1 MNAQRSIDDLL
12 REAVKRG
19 DVPGVAAMATTD
31 EQTVYEGAFG
41 VRRLGNPA
49 PMTVDTVV
57 GIASMTKAL
66 TSTAA
71 LQLVEQG
78 RLELDAPAASVV
90 PYLGDVG
97 VLTGFD
103 AQGKPLL
110 RPPKRPITLRHLLT
124 HSAGFSYE
132 LWNEDIKRYKEVMGV
147 PATETRTNESIQTPL
162 IADPGE
168 RWEYGVNTD
177 WAGKLVEAAS
187 GKPLGAYLRDHL
199 FEPLGMTSTAFRP
212 TDPMRAQMASM
223 HQRGDDGAL
232 SVITQAPPP
241 LPVGVDQGGG
251 GLLSTARDYL
261 TFTRMILNGG
271 AARGERILR
280 PETVAL
286 MGMNHMGD
294 CRVRMLKTA
303 LPARSN
309 DAEFFPGVP
318 KAWSLAFQINLQPAP
333 TGRAAGSM
341 SWAGLTNCYYWIDPM
356 SNLAGVYMTQ
366 ILPFADAKSLPLF
379 NAFESAVY
387 SSLR

>member
-1 MNAQRSIDDLL
+1 MSHQDNIDHLL

-41 VRRLGNPA
+41 VRRQGGNDA
-49 PMTVDTVV
+49 MTVDSVV
-57 GIASMTKAL
+57 AIASMTKAL

-78 RLELDAPAASVV
+78 RLELDTPAAHVV
-90 PYLGDVG
+90 PALGDVG

-103 AQGKPLL
+103 AQGKPLM
-110 RPPKRPITLRHLLT
+110 RAPRRPITLRHLLT

-132 LWNEDIKRYKEVMGV
+132 FWNEDIKRYKEVMGV

-177 WAGKLVEAAS
+177 WAGKMVEAAS
-187 GKPLGAYLRDHL
+187 GKPLSTYLRDHL

-212 TDPMRAQMASM
+212 TDTMRAQMASM

-303 LPARSN
+303 VPARSN

-341 SWAGLTNCYYWIDPM
+341 SWAGLTNCYYWIDPV

-366 ILPFADAKSLPLF
+366 IFPFADAKSLPLF
-379 NAFESAVY
+379 NAFETAVY
-387 SSLR
+387 SAQR

>member
-1 MNAQRSIDDLL
+1 VNAQRSIDHLL
-12 REAVKRG
+12 CEAVKRG

-41 VRRLGNPA
+41 VRRLGDPA
-49 PMTVDTVV
+49 PMTVDSVV

-78 RLELDAPAASVV
+78 RLELDTPAAHVV
-90 PYLGDVG
+90 PALGDVG

-103 AQGKPLL
+103 AQGKPLM
-110 RPPKRPITLRHLLT
+110 RAPRRPITLRHLLT

-132 LWNEDIKRYKEVMGV
+132 FWNEDIKRYKEVMGV

-177 WAGKLVEAAS
+177 WAGKMVEAAS
-187 GKPLGAYLRDHL
+187 GKPLGTYLRDHL
-199 FEPLGMTSTAFRP
+199 FEPLGMTNSAFRP
-212 TDPMRAQMASM
+212 TDAMRAQMASM
-223 HQRGDDGAL
+223 HQRGDDGTL

-303 LPARSN
+303 VPARSN

-341 SWAGLTNCYYWIDPM
+341 SWAGLTNCYYWIDPV

-366 ILPFADAKSLPLF
+366 IFPFADAKSLPLF

>member
-1 MNAQRSIDDLL
+1 MSHQARIDHLL
-12 REAVKRG
+12 SEAAKRG
-19 DVPGVAAMATTD
+19 DIPGVAAMVTSSERTL
-31 EQTVYEGAFG
+31 YEGAFG
-41 VRRLGNPA
+41 VRSLARSE

-57 GIASMTKAL
+57 GIASMTKAI
-66 TSTAA
+66 TSSAA
-71 LQLVEQG
+71 LQLVERG
-78 RLELDAPAASVV
+78 LLELDAPASAVV
-90 PYLGDVG
+90 PALDNVH

-103 AQGKPLL
+103 AAGQPQT
-110 RPPKRPITLRHLLT
+110 RAPRRAITLRHLLT

-132 LWNEDIKRYKEVMGV
+132 LWNADIKRYKDLMKIPGI
-147 PATETRTNESIQTPL
+147 ETRTNASINIPL

-177 WAGKLVEAAS
+177 WAGKMVEAAS
-187 GKPLGAYLRDHL
+187 GKPLGQYFQDHL
-199 FEPLGMTSTAFRP
+199 LGPLGMSSTAYRP
-212 TDPMRAQMASM
+212 SEAMRAQMAAM
-223 HQRGDDGAL
+223 HQRAEDGSLAP
-232 SVITQAPPP
+232 ITGMGSPPP
-241 LPVGVDQGGG
+241 PDVDQGGG

-261 TFTRMILNGG
+261 KFTRMILNHG
-271 AARGERILR
+271 AGNGERVLR

-303 LPARSN
+303 MPARSN

-318 KAWSLAFQINLQPAP
+318 KAWSLAFQINLQAAP

-341 SWAGLTNCYYWIDPM
+341 SWAGLTNCYYWIDPV
-356 SNLAGVYMTQ
+356 SDLAGVYMTQ

>member
-1 MNAQRSIDDLL
+1 MSHQDNIDHLL

-19 DVPGVAAMATTD
+19 GVPGVAAMATTD

-41 VRRLGNPA
+41 VRRLGDSEA
-49 PMTVDTVV
+49 MTVDTVV

-78 RLELDAPAASVV
+78 RLELDTPAASVV

-103 AQGKPLL
+103 AQGKPLM
-110 RPPKRPITLRHLLT
+110 RAPKRPITLRHLLT

-187 GKPLGAYLRDHL
+187 GKPLGTYLRDHL

-212 TDPMRAQMASM
+212 TDPMRTQMASM
-223 HQRGDDGAL
+223 HQRGDDGSL

-261 TFTRMILNGG
+261 RFTRMILNGG
-271 AARGERILR
+271 ASNGERILR

-318 KAWSLAFQINLQPAP
+318 KTWSLAFQINLHAAP

-341 SWAGLTNCYYWIDPM
+341 SWAGLTNCYYWIDPV
-356 SNLAGVYMTQ
+356 SKLAGVYMTQ
-366 ILPFADAKSLPLF
+366 IFPFADTQSLPLF
-379 NAFESAVY
+379 NAFETAVY
-387 SSLR
+387 SAQR

>member
-1 MNAQRSIDDLL
+1 MRHQAGIDHLL
-12 REAVKRG
+12 SEAAKRG
-19 DVPGVAAMATTD
+19 DIPGVAAMVTSSERTL
-31 EQTVYEGAFG
+31 YEGAFG
-41 VRRLGNPA
+41 VRSLARSD

-57 GIASMTKAL
+57 GIASMTKAI
-66 TSTAA
+66 TSSAA
-71 LQLVEQG
+71 LQLVERG
-78 RLELDAPAASVV
+78 LLELDAPASAVV
-90 PYLGDVG
+90 PALGNVR

-103 AQGKPLL
+103 AAGQPQT
-110 RPPKRPITLRHLLT
+110 RAPRRAITLRHLLT

-132 LWNEDIKRYKEVMGV
+132 LWNADIKRYKDLMKIPGI
-147 PATETRTNESIQTPL
+147 ETRTNASIDIPL

-177 WAGKLVEAAS
+177 WAGKMVEAAS
-187 GKPLGAYLRDHL
+187 GKPLGQYFQDHL
-199 FEPLGMTSTAFRP
+199 LGPLGMSSTAYRP
-212 TDPMRAQMASM
+212 SEAMRTQMATM
-223 HQRGDDGAL
+223 HQRAEDGSLAP
-232 SVITQAPPP
+232 ITGMGPPP
-241 LPVGVDQGGG
+241 PPDVDQGGG

-261 TFTRMILNGG
+261 KFTRMILNHG
-271 AARGERILR
+271 AGNGERILR

-303 LPARSN
+303 VPARSN

-341 SWAGLTNCYYWIDPM
+341 SWAGLTNCYYWIDPT
-356 SNLAGVYMTQ
+356 SKLAGVYMTQ

>member
-1 MNAQRSIDDLL
+1 MSHQDNIDHLL
-12 REAVKRG
+12 SEAVKRG
-19 DVPGVAAMATTD
+19 GVPGVAAMATTD

-41 VRRLGNPA
+41 VRRLGDSEA
-49 PMTVDTVV
+49 MTVDTVV

-78 RLELDAPAASVV
+78 RLELDTPAASVV

-103 AQGKPLL
+103 AQGKPLM
-110 RPPKRPITLRHLLT
+110 RAPKRPITLRHLLT

-187 GKPLGAYLRDHL
+187 GKPLGTYLRDHL

-212 TDPMRAQMASM
+212 TDPMRTQMASM
-223 HQRGDDGAL
+223 HQRGDDGSL

-261 TFTRMILNGG
+261 RFTRMILNGG
-271 AARGERILR
+271 ASNGERILR

-318 KAWSLAFQINLQPAP
+318 KTWSLAFQINLHAAP

-341 SWAGLTNCYYWIDPM
+341 SWAGLTNCYYWIDPV
-356 SNLAGVYMTQ
+356 SKLAGVYMTQ
-366 ILPFADAKSLPLF
+366 IFPFADTQSLPLF
-379 NAFESAVY
+379 NAFETAVY
-387 SSLR
+387 SAQR

>member
-1 MNAQRSIDDLL
+1 MNSKDSIDSLL
-12 REAVKRG
+12 GAAVQRG

-41 VRRLGNPA
+41 VRRLGDPA

-90 PYLGDVG
+90 PYLGEVG

-103 AQGKPLL
+103 AQGKPLM
-110 RPPKRPITLRHLLT
+110 RAPKRPITLRHLLT

-132 LWNEDIKRYKEVMGV
+132 LWNEDIRRYKEVMGV
-147 PATETRTNESIQTPL
+147 PATETRTNESIRTPL

-187 GKPLGAYLRDHL
+187 GKPLGRYFRDHL
-199 FEPLGMTSTAFRP
+199 FEPLGMTSSAYRP
-212 TDPMRAQMASM
+212 TDTMRAQMAGM
-223 HQRGDDGAL
+223 HQRADDGNL
-232 SVITQAPPP
+232 TLITSPPPP
-241 LPVGVDQGGG
+241 LPPDVDLGGG

-261 TFTRMILNGG
+261 KFTRMILNGG
-271 AARGERILR
+271 ASNGERILR

-286 MGMNHMGD
+286 MSMNHMGD
-294 CRVRMLKTA
+294 CRVRLLKTA

-309 DAEFFPGVP
+309 DAEFFPGIP
-318 KAWSLAFQINLQPAP
+318 KAWSLAFQINLQAAP

-341 SWAGLTNCYYWIDPM
+341 SWAGLTNCYYWIDPT
-356 SNLAGVYMTQ
+356 SKLAGVYMTQ
-366 ILPFADAKSLPLF
+366 IFPFADAKSLPLF
-379 NAFESAVY
+379 NAFETAVY
-387 SSLR
+387 SAQR

>member
-1 MNAQRSIDDLL
+1 MNAQHSIDHLL
-12 REAVKRG
+12 REAVHHG

-31 EQTVYEGAFG
+31 EHTIYEGAFG
-41 VRRLGNPA
+41 VRRLGGSDA
-49 PMTVDTVV
+49 MTLDTVV

-78 RLELDAPAASVV
+78 RLDLDAPAGRVV
-90 PYLGDVG
+90 PALGEVG

-132 LWNEDIKRYKEVMGV
+132 IWNEDIKRYKDVMGV

-177 WAGKLVEAAS
+177 WAGKMVEAAS
-187 GKPLGAYLRDHL
+187 GKPLGTYLRDHL
-199 FEPLGMTSTAFRP
+199 FEPLGMTNSAFRP
-212 TDPMRAQMASM
+212 TDAMRAHMASM

-286 MGMNHMGD
+286 MGINHMGD

-303 LPARSN
+303 VPARSN

-341 SWAGLTNCYYWIDPM
+341 SWAGLTNCYYWIDPT
-356 SNLAGVYMTQ
+356 SKLAGVYMTQ

-379 NAFESAVY
+379 SAFESAVY

>member
-1 MNAQRSIDDLL
+1 MSQQDSIDHLL

-19 DVPGVAAMATTD
+19 DAPGVAAMATTD

-41 VRRLGNPA
+41 VRRLGDPA

-78 RLELDAPAASVV
+78 RLELDTPAANVV
-90 PYLGDVG
+90 PYLGGVG

-132 LWNEDIKRYKEVMGV
+132 IWNEDIKRYKEVMGV

-177 WAGKLVEAAS
+177 WAGKMVEAAS
-187 GKPLGAYLRDHL
+187 GKPLSTYLRDHL

-212 TDPMRAQMASM
+212 TDTMRAQMASM

-303 LPARSN
+303 VPARSN

-318 KAWSLAFQINLQPAP
+318 KAWSLAFQVNLQPAP

-341 SWAGLTNCYYWIDPM
+341 SWAGLTNCYYWIDPV
-356 SNLAGVYMTQ
+356 STLAGVYMTQ
-366 ILPFADAKSLPLF
+366 IFPFADTQSLPLF
-379 NAFESAVY
+379 NAFEAAVY
-387 SSLR
+387 SAQR